1 MVPTDFAGMALAAE
15 GVDRSQGATLTVRR
29 ILVPIDFAG
38 CAYDVVATA
47 AVVAGGLKAEAIL
60 LYVVQLPTGVDAET
74 VVHPHGSEQAQTALD
89 LLRDDARAHIDPLAE
104 VFADHEVP
112 VSHVLRQGEIVE
124 AILQTAT
131 DVDADLIIMGTHGR
145 KGLQR
150 FFLGSVAEQI
160 IRRAEIPVTT
170 VRARDPDAHAGFD
183 PAQLQVLG
191 ETDG

>member
-1 MVPTDFAGMALAAE
+1 M
-15 GVDRSQGATLTVRR
+15 TVRR

-47 AVVAGGLKAEAIL
+47 AVVAEGLKAEAVL
-60 LYVVQLPTGVDAET
+60 LYVVQLPTGVEAET
-74 VVHPHGSEQAQTALD
+74 VVHPHGTAEARTALE
-89 LLRDDARAHIDPLAE
+89 LLRDDARAHIEPLTE
-104 VFADHEVP
+104 VFADHGVP
-112 VSHVLRQGEIVE
+112 VNHVLRQGDVVD

-131 DVDADLIIMGTHGR
+131 DVDADLLVMGTHGR